1 MKAVAAS
8 AEYFDNCQSSS
19 PRQGPGANSFSL
31 LSREIQSVL
40 FYTSIFNIINFQVFV
55 NTEFMKD
62 TGNTQFMK
70 DTGNTQF
77 MKDTGT
83 GWTDQ
88 KTGSGLCRGTPL
100 SGCRGAA
107 LRFQP
112 RYCSLSCRRAALPGC
127 RGVSLRSHSGIS
139 SGHRDVITDLLHAKF
154 HASAAFRRFVAGT
167 YFSVIKEVFA
177 PHISR

>member
-70 DTGNTQF
+70 DTG
-77 MKDTGT
+77 T

-100 SGCRGAA
+100 SG
-107 LRFQP
+107 
-112 RYCSLSCRRAALPGC
+112 CRRAALPGC

-139 SGHRDVITDLLHAKF
+139 SGHLDVITDLLHAKF

>member
-62 TGNTQFMK
+62 TG
-70 DTGNTQF
+70 
-77 MKDTGT
+77 T

-88 KTGSGLCRGTPL
+88 KTGSGLCRGIPL

-107 LRFQP
+107 LRVQP

>member
-88 KTGSGLCRGTPL
+88 KTGSGLCRGIPL
-100 SGCRGAA
+100 SG
-107 LRFQP
+107 
-112 RYCSLSCRRAALPGC
+112 CRRAALPGC

-139 SGHRDVITDLLHAKF
+139 SGHLDVITDLLHAKF

>member
-88 KTGSGLCRGTPL
+88 KTGSGLCRGIPL
-100 SGCRGAA
+100 SG
-107 LRFQP
+107 
-112 RYCSLSCRRAALPGC
+112 CRRAALPGC